1 MWCLSYV
8 SYIANFL
15 ISKRGDVKV
24 GDFGILRDMTSP
36 HTSDPSHI
44 GPTASAARGGG
55 GAGSEVSGSTSPT
68 RSVSEAP
75 SAGHANDDDAAV
87 GAGVR
92 EDEGKEGD
100 DAGEDTAYRRSKL
113 HRASTFVGTAAY
125 MSPERIDG
133 QEYGYPSDIWALG
146 LSLLTVA
153 LGKLTIQTTS
163 GYWGILQSVR
173 DDEPPC
179 IPTSDLRFSTDFRD
193 FLSKCLQKDPN
204 DRWTCQQLLTH
215 PFVKMVNIEEVTYN
229 VDDDMMASQGRKE
242 LREIVSILYTHIE
255 RMLFYHTP
263 HISSHVPTT
272 DSGTGPED
280 DCQSDEFWTLYGI
293 NLYTTDITA
302 TIQHVML
309 GLIIDNNSINNLF
322 ISTSNI
328 YTSLITNID
337 YNFMGFP
344 GSGTPANVANPANV
358 SDTNDNTIEMNNKL
372 IIINQIKQRQIQLNI
387 LYSSF
392 NDSTWDEPL
401 YSVRNLAYQLHITR
415 LVMMLL
421 YIVYRIIYC
430 CVEYNILYVIV

>member
-1 MWCLSYV
+1 M
-8 SYIANFL
+8 

-24 GDFGILRDMTSP
+24 GDFGILRDMTTP
-36 HTSDPSHI
+36 HTSDPLHI
-44 GPTASAARGGG
+44 GSTTGAAGVGAG
-55 GAGSEVSGSTSPT
+55 GAEVSGSTSPT

-75 SAGHANDDDAAV
+75 SGPGNDDNAAV
-87 GAGVR
+87 GVGVGV
-92 EDEGKEGD
+92 DEGKEGD
-100 DAGEDTAYRRSKL
+100 EKEGETAVGEDTAYRRSKL

-179 IPTSDLRFSTDFRD
+179 IPTSDLRFSADFRD
-193 FLSKCLQKDPN
+193 FLSKCLQKDPS

-229 VDDDMMASQGRKE
+229 VDDDMLASQGRRE

-263 HISSHVPTT
+263 HISSHMQTT
-272 DSGTGPED
+272 DSGAGPED
-280 DCQSDEFWTLYGI
+280 DFQSDEFWTLYGI

-344 GSGTPANVANPANV
+344 GSATPHANVANPANV
-358 SDTNDNTIEMNNKL
+358 ANDNNNSSNTNDNNTIEINNKL
-372 IIINQIKQRQIQLNI
+372 MIINQIKQRQIQLNV

-392 NDSTWDEPL
+392 HDSTWDEPL

-415 LVMMLL
+415 
-421 YIVYRIIYC
+421 
-430 CVEYNILYVIV
+430 